1 MQSQKYPKAFE
12 KYWYASDGP
21 FLVGLLWTH
30 TRIDKVKHQCYLA
43 WQAGRKHQR
52 RTYPGRGIWLGQ
64 PQEPR
69 RGVPDYG

>member
-1 MQSQKYPKAFE
+1 MKSRKYPKAFE
-12 KYWYASDGP
+12 KYWAAAHGTWGMHLAPWQSG
-21 FLVGLLWTH
+21 
-30 TRIDKVKHQCYLA
+30 RVKHSAYLA

-52 RTYPGRGIWLGQ
+52 RTYPGGGIWLGQ